1 MTETKTRPVFALY
14 EDDLW
19 NPVTGAEKQGFF
31 EKVGGDD
38 NSIDGKHACSAD
50 TTEVHWRQLP
60 FYKQVALVR
69 LRDPNWD
76 PSHLSVYYL
85 TNKGE
90 LTRLDGTSPPI
101 HMTNAEAPVKIN
113 EDNVL
118 DYLRFFCFFV
128 RGEEGP
134 FLICETPDSYGIPKN
149 MDDTTQRAVEGVLR
163 PASYEG
169 KNSEGHLMCD
179 AIVFYSN
186 ALLLSNF
193 AVQPS
198 GMIEMLEDDP
208 LMTDLPVR
216 VDQPVS

>member
-1 MTETKTRPVFALY
+1 MSDTKTLPTFAMH
-14 EDDLW
+14 DDELW
-19 NPVTGAEKQGFF
+19 NAVSDTEKQGFF
-31 EKVGGDD
+31 DKVGKIDD
-38 NSIDGKHACSAD
+38 KHECTAE

-60 FYKQVALVR
+60 FYKQVALIR
-69 LRDPNWD
+69 LRDTNWD

-101 HMTNAEAPVKIN
+101 HMTNAEAPIKVT

-134 FLICETPDSYGIPKN
+134 FLVSENMDSYGLPEN
-149 MDDTTQRAVEGVLR
+149 MDDTTSKAVEGVLR
-163 PASYEG
+163 PATYEG
-169 KNSEGHLMCD
+169 KNSEGHFMCD

-186 ALLLSNF
+186 ALFLSNF
-193 AVQPS
+193 AIQPS

-208 LMTDLPVR
+208 LLTDLPVR
-216 VDQPVS
+216 VDKPVS